1 MRKSV
6 VGKWCF
12 WTSESPLFV
21 SNVCVCFFPSCIDG
35 SADRR
40 TETTTEA
47 TCLQVTSVCPPSG
60 TARAVSSRCV
70 SLWAVRN
77 ILTNRAALSTLQVE
91 TVPHCLYLKFL
102 RKKLQSASHSSD
114 HEKSG
119 YCQNFLHFLRKKFWL
134 TKKWRKFHIIFWK
147 IHCFNQAMCFF
158 CVCFWHSQ
166 LQVILPHPANR
177 EQAITFLFHRH
188 LFIRGISLR
197 LKSTLWENPP
207 LISLFRLTLRATEW
221 HSNSG
226 TDEMW

>member
-12 WTSESPLFV
+12 WTTESPLFV

-70 SLWAVRN
+70 PLWAVRN

-119 YCQNFLHFLRKKFWL
+119 YCQNFLHFLLKKFWL
-134 TKKWRKFHIIFWK
+134 TKKWRK
-147 IHCFNQAMCFF
+147 
-158 CVCFWHSQ
+158 
-166 LQVILPHPANR
+166 
-177 EQAITFLFHRH
+177 AITFLFHRH